1 MLTRAQHTLDLMLAE
16 IGQTGLPTTKNLALN
31 ERDYGDLS
39 GLNKDDAR
47 KKWGEDQVL
56 IWRRSYDVP
65 PPGGESLKDTL
76 ARTLPYYVQEILP
89 GVLRGERT
97 LVAAHGNSLRALIM
111 VLEKLT
117 PEQILKREL
126 ATGVPVIYRLNADST
141 VASKLDLAGEL
152 EFVGWA
158 KRSVPTI
165 QSAIADRWWAR
176 RYAPLPTLRMS
187 MQSHLPGFPAEHRLL
202 AGDAPVIAGQRA
214 ALAERAMAGHHER
227 DRVACRPRRR
237 RRVRPSGC

>member
-1 MLTRAQHTLDLMLAE
+1 MSDRLLVLVRHGQSEWNLKNLFTGWKDPDLTEQGINEAKQAGRLLKAQGLSFDVAFTSVLTRAQHTLELALAE
-16 IGQTGLPTTKNLALN
+16 IGQSGLPTTKNLALN

-47 KKWGEDQVL
+47 KKWGEEQVL

-89 GVLRGERT
+89 GVLRGERP

-141 VASKLDLAGEL
+141 VASKLDLAG
-152 EFVGWA
+152 
-158 KRSVPTI
+158 
-165 QSAIADRWWAR
+165 
-176 RYAPLPTLRMS
+176 
-187 MQSHLPGFPAEHRLL
+187 
-202 AGDAPVIAGQRA
+202 
-214 ALAERAMAGHHER
+214 
-227 DRVACRPRRR
+227 
-237 RRVRPSGC
+237 

>member
-1 MLTRAQHTLDLMLAE
+1 MLAE

-89 GVLRGERT
+89 GVLRGQRT

-141 VASKLDLAGEL
+141 GGVEGRSGGVTLTGGGHERGETRHL
-152 EFVGWA
+152 SSCGWL
-158 KRSVPTI
+158 RSARAFRRSSCPYPTI
-165 QSAIADRWWAR
+165 VNAIRPAR
-176 RYAPLPTLRMS
+176 LPSRAS
-187 MQSHLPGFPAEHRLL
+187 PAC
-202 AGDAPVIAGQRA
+202 A
-214 ALAERAMAGHHER
+214 
-227 DRVACRPRRR
+227 
-237 RRVRPSGC
+237 